1 MANSALV
8 WQACELN
15 TFAFEKLAYG
25 FCRVD
30 TDLKNKTFFEILN
43 QEEQVAIF
51 FKVGLFLGFYCM
63 GKVP

>member
-8 WQACELN
+8 WQACVLN
-15 TFAFEKLAYG
+15 TFAFEKLAYW
-25 FCRVD
+25 FFRVD
-30 TDLKNKTFFEILN
+30 TDLKNKTFSEILN

-51 FKVGLFLGFYCM
+51 FKVSLFLGFYCM